1 MRKTPRQQRSR
12 QMVESLIDATARV
25 LAERGLDATTTN
37 HIAEAAGV
45 SVGSLYQYFPD
56 KDALIEALLKRMVG
70 ELTTAFNEQ
79 IDAVELGQLDLEN
92 LARLAI
98 ATGLATMR
106 ANPLYQELMRNWHR
120 LPMMGPLDQLE
131 QYMLT
136 VARLYFLQHFHSY
149 PLANL
154 QAKLYVLINSTLFTL
169 ARYLGQNN
177 AALREKDVLDALVE
191 MISKTLSPLMRDENR
206 G

>member
-56 KDALIEALLKRMVG
+56 KDALIEALLRRMVD
-70 ELTTAFNEQ
+70 ELMTAFNQQ

-98 ATGLATMR
+98 ATGLDTMR

-149 PLANL
+149 PLPNL

-169 ARYLGQNN
+169 ARYLGQDN
-177 AALREKDVLDALVE
+177 AALRERDVLDALVE
-191 MISKTLSPLMRDENR
+191 MISRTLSPIADENR
-206 G
+206 D